1 MGLERQNIVL
11 CTYMYTSICVCICV
25 SVSVCMYICTP
36 EDRQVGRQTEID
48 TQTGMRQRQSQS
60 YHPRLFA
67 FSILSG
73 PSPNGKI
80 EPLSQ
85 RRREVLSATMS
96 VLVAIHFLIFPSRE
110 RGGRQEFTQN
120 SYDTPDIKR
129 PLLVAV
135 AAFSHGPFYVPLNLS
150 QHLGWIRIT
159 YQMASP
165 NSSLL
170 QCLSPFL

>member
-1 MGLERQNIVL
+1 
-11 CTYMYTSICVCICV
+11 
-25 SVSVCMYICTP
+25 MYIDVYSYMCVRLCLSLCKYLCTP

-48 TQTGMRQRQSQS
+48 TWTGMRSRQSQS
-60 YHPRLFA
+60 HHPRLFA

-73 PSPNGKI
+73 PSSNGKI

-85 RRREVLSATMS
+85 SGHEVLSATMS

-129 PLLVAV
+129 PLLVVV

-150 QHLGWIRIT
+150 WHLGWIRIT